1 VVDGDCAARRTW
13 RAVSTRK
20 IWRRSPFE
28 DRLKAR
34 LGRVQLLVQAFPQFR
49 DFLSD
54 QWLIA

>member
-1 VVDGDCAARRTW
+1 VFVFRNLHAR
-13 RAVSTRK
+13 ASD
-20 IWRRSPFE
+20 PFE

-34 LGRVQLLVQAFPQFR
+34 LGRLQLLVQAFPQFR